1 MTEIAKKTTMLAL
14 RMQQAEEI
22 RQAVACFIPENA
34 ENQEVFSKNC
44 LFYIIKNKAVM
55 SDNWLT
61 INNIQVDL
69 FEFLQKMYEMSRC
82 GLSLIDG
89 DFSVVTYAGGQVV
102 CVPEWR
108 AERRIAESKGLTIT
122 FLHGKAGD
130 EFMQE
135 ANPLKHTFSIRPRKG
150 SFSSISEKEIT
161 TKNGGKMK
169 VRQVTNDVIW
179 YAVVAE
185 TADGQR
191 FSYVESTENILMRAN
206 PKTLQF
212 YNDPNAQHTM
222 YEKFVLRQLL
232 KRLPSNLRGVDFDK
246 VDQPD
251 FEDTEYAEYEDVA
264 PTNVEA
270 KVEEKKP
277 KVLETK
283 LLPLVEGSETWFKM
297 IDSIRAKKVTYEQIA
312 RKYDTKP
319 FEAQIRQFFA
329 DADKSVSESEN
340 NEESPLKLEL

>member
-1 MTEIAKKTTMLAL
+1 MANLSLIEQKKMQLAEF
-14 RMQQAEEI
+14 QQVASVLLPEKEED
-22 RQAVACFIPENA
+22 ANLFC
-34 ENQEVFSKNC
+34 KNVMFYC
-44 LFYIIKNKAVM
+44 LKNKAVM
-55 SDNWLT
+55 NGETVTVNGIT
-61 INNIQVDL
+61 IDI
-69 FEFLQKMYEMSRC
+69 FTFLQKMYEMSRC

-89 DFSVVTYAGGQVV
+89 EFSVVTYAGGQVV

-150 SFSSISEKEIT
+150 SFSAICEKEIT
-161 TKNGGKMK
+161 TKSGGKMK
-169 VRQVTNDVIW
+169 VRQATNDVVW
-179 YAVVAE
+179 YAAVAE
-185 TADGQR
+185 TAGGQR

-251 FEDTEYAEYEDVA
+251 FDDTEYAEYEDVA

-277 KVLETK
+277 KVMETK

-297 IDSIRAKKVTYEQIA
+297 IDSIKARKVTYEQIA

-319 FEAQIRQFFA
+319 FEAQIRQFFT
-329 DADKSVSESEN
+329 DADKSVSEDEN